1 MIRRDHDFAQES
13 DWVATN
19 SSLRRGESCW
29 FGLLAREAGLDTCAQ
44 EYWSSRHGAISR
56 SVGAPENEMLF
67 CGMAIGHADPEA
79 PVNTLTSE
87 RFGVDE
93 FAVWI

>member
-1 MIRRDHDFAQES
+1 M
-13 DWVATN
+13 
-19 SSLRRGESCW
+19 
-29 FGLLAREAGLDTCAQ
+29 
-44 EYWSSRHGAISR
+44 
-56 SVGAPENEMLF
+56 GAPENEMLF